1 MHYLKVPC
9 GVYITQGAAR
19 LLLVDEIHMLSAF
32 GARGAI

>member
-19 LLLVDEIHMLSAF
+19 LDEIHMLSAF